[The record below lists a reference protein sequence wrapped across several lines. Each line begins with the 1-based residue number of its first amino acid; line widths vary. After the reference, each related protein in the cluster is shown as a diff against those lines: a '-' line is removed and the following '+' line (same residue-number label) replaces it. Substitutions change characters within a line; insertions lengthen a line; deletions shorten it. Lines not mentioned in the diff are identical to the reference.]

1 MAKLF
6 RYGIRGNILYWF
18 RSYLSNRK
26 QYVHLQGTDSKT
38 ESVTCGIPQGS
49 ILGPLLFI
57 ISVNDIS
64 EVSNKIFPSL
74 FADDTTILME
84 GNSIHNVIA
93 SLNIELH
100 KLNVWLKANK
110 LSINVAKTHF
120 MVFHRA
126 RQKEYH
132 NNITLNDSTLTQ
144 VKCIKFL
151 GVILDDKLKWIQN
164 ISYIKNKIA
173 KGMGIILKARKVLK
187 KTVLYQLYNS
197 FVFPYLIYCS
207 EVWGTASNIHL
218 QPLIKLQKKI
228 IRIIDLSPYNAP
240 TKLIF
245 QKLNIL
251 PFKKLVFHRI
261 GLQMFKYEFGIMPI
275 ALQNIFCKNCSVH
288 SYNTR
293 NKNKLRPAIAKH
305 AYRDKDFRFISVH
318 IWNYIC
324 DNISIYSNNL

>member
-1 MAKLF
+1 MLESKAFCLAFKAIGCGWEVLDDVLPDVEKF
-6 RYGIRGNILYWF
+6 MCTLYAQKDSAGVNILNWF

-38 ESVTCGIPQGS
+38 ESVTCGVPQGS

-57 ISVNDIS
+57 IYANDIS
-64 EVSNKIFPSL
+64 EVSNKIFPIL
-74 FADDTTILME
+74 LADDTTILME

-110 LSINVAKTHF
+110 LSINVAKTHC
-120 MVFHRA
+120 MSFHRT
-126 RQKEYH
+126 RRKEYH
-132 NNITLNDSTLTQ
+132 NNITLKDSTLMQ
-144 VKCIKFL
+144 VNCIKFL
-151 GVILDDKLKWIQN
+151 GVILDDKLKLIQH

-187 KTVLYQLYNS
+187 KTVLYQFYNS

-228 IRIIDLSPYNAP
+228 IRIIKLSPYNSS

-245 QKLNIL
+245 KKLNIL
-251 PFKKLVFHRI
+251 PLFSRSKNLYFIELVSKC
-261 GLQMFKYEFGIMPI
+261 LNMNL
-275 ALQNIFCKNCSVH
+275 ALCQLLF
-288 SYNTR
+288 
-293 NKNKLRPAIAKH
+293 
-305 AYRDKDFRFISVH
+305 
-318 IWNYIC
+318 
-324 DNISIYSNNL
+324 